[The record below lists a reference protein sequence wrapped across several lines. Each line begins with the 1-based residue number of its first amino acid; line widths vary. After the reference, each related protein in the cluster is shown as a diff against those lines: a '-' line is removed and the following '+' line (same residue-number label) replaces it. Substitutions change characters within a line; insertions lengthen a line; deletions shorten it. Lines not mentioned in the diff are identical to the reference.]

1 MDAIWKHATFVKWKA
16 GDILII
22 DNKNMAHARM
32 NVTGPRKIV
41 AAMAHRS
48 HNE

>member
-22 DNKNMAHARM
+22 DNKNIYFVESPLKMSTFKM
-32 NVTGPRKIV
+32 IKIIQ
-41 AAMAHRS
+41 
-48 HNE
+48 